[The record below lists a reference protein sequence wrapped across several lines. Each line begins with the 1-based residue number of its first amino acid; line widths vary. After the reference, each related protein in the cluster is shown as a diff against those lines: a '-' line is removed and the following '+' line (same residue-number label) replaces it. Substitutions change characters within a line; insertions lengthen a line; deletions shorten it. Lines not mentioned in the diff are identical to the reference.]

1 MIVSPPLRAPSR
13 IVALALV
20 TFLATGACGES
31 GGDTSPST
39 STKGSG
45 QSNGVGQSS
54 GAPLGEPIE
63 GIATF
68 YDADGTGN
76 CGFDRSSDLMVAA
89 LNMAQYDGSNACGTC
104 LAVKGPKGSVTVH
117 LVDSCPPCEKNH
129 VDLSAEAFAKIADP
143 DDGRVPIT
151 WQKVACGSVG
161 PMAFRFQEGSSI
173 WWTSIQV
180 RNHKLP
186 VAKVEYERDGAFV
199 AMPRA
204 DYNYFVA
211 ESGVGEQPAG
221 LKLRVTAIDGQSV
234 VETLAAI
241 GDGNVVEGTV
251 QFK

>member
-1 MIVSPPLRAPSR
+1 MIPSHPRTVLALSLAAMFAVATTSACGDGDGDAPPAPS
-13 IVALALV
+13 
-20 TFLATGACGES
+20 S
-31 GGDTSPST
+31 GGGSTSP
-39 STKGSG
+39 
-45 QSNGVGQSS
+45 GVGQRQ
-54 GAPLGEPIE
+54 GAPFGEPID

-89 LNMAQYDGSNACGTC
+89 INMAQYDGSNACGTC
-104 LAVKGPKGSVTVH
+104 LSVKGPKGTVTVH
-117 LVDSCPPCEKNH
+117 LVDSCPPCEQNH

-161 PMAFRFQEGSSI
+161 PMAYRFQEGSSI

-180 RNHKLP
+180 RNHRLP

-199 AMPRA
+199 DMPRA
-204 DYNYFVA
+204 NYNYFVA
-211 ESGVGEQPAG
+211 ESGVGEQPSG
-221 LKLRVTAIDGQSV
+221 LKLRITAIDGQSV
-234 VETLAAI
+234 LDTLAAI

-251 QFK
+251 QFE